1 MENYMENH
9 QISKYR
15 YERKYILKP
24 IDLPCLFFDLN
35 LKGYREIF
43 DERKINN
50 LYFDSFDL
58 SSVMDNV
65 NGLSERKKYRIRWYG
80 DSFSNSLKQ
89 LEIKSKAEFLNA
101 KKTIQLEEFTLKGLN
116 DIEKSSVE
124 LIKFLKK
131 DNLSLFN
138 HFQSKTVKLF
148 NSYNRRYFL
157 SKNNETRI
165 TIDSSLN
172 FYSPV
177 TKNIFE
183 ENNIIVEIKYFRDF
197 NESFKNLTLNKYSKY
212 VKGVL
217 STTFFNPIY

>member
-1 MENYMENH
+1 MVF
-9 QISKYR
+9 
-15 YERKYILKP
+15 LK
-24 IDLPCLFFDLN
+24 
-35 LKGYREIF
+35 E
-43 DERKINN
+43 
-50 LYFDSFDL
+50 
-58 SSVMDNV
+58 
-65 NGLSERKKYRIRWYG
+65 KKYRIRWYG

-89 LEIKSKAEFLNA
+89 LEIKSKAEFLNV
-101 KKTIQLEEFTLKGLN
+101 KKTVQLEEFTLKGLN
-116 DIEKSSVE
+116 DIEKLSVE

-131 DNLSLFN
+131 DNLNLFN